1 MNDTKTTFE
10 KFIEDAERRRIFEQ
24 ESLAFEATELIS
36 SLMEEQKIKKSD
48 LAKRIG
54 KSKAYVTQLLSGTR
68 NMTLHTFAD
77 LVFALGHKVE
87 FNVAPQ
93 NEVATGLIVHRY
105 HVSGINSFHQP
116 KLASHWKS
124 PKPLLVEGQKLDWVP
139 MPGLGSSDTAH
150 AA

>member
-36 SLMEEQKIKKSD
+36 TLMDEQKIKKAD

-54 KSKAYVTQLLSGTR
+54 KSKAYVTQVLSGTR

-77 LVFALGHKVE
+77 LVFALGHTVE
-87 FNVAPQ
+87 FKVAQ
-93 NEVATGLIVHRY
+93 QKEAAADLVVHRY
-105 HVSGINSFHQP
+105 HVPGINSVRQP
-116 KLASHWKS
+116 YLSHWKS
-124 PKPLLVEGQKLDWVP
+124 PRVAGDRGQRPNWVP
-139 MPGLGSSDTAH
+139 MPGFGSCDTAH

>member
-1 MNDTKTTFE
+1 MTDTKTTVE

-54 KSKAYVTQLLSGTR
+54 KSKAYVTQLLGGTR

-77 LVFALGHKVE
+77 LVFALGHRVE

-93 NEVATGLIVHRY
+93 SEVTTGLIVHRY
-105 HVSGINSFHQP
+105 HVSGINALHQP
-116 KLASHWKS
+116 KLVSHWKS
-124 PKPLLVEGQKLDWVP
+124 PRTFMDEGQRPNWVP
-139 MPGLGSSDTAH
+139 MPGFGSCDTAQ